1 VHSNTLVALNVV
13 DLHRN
18 FCGACNNDY
27 TFVCTSKHGVDS
39 RLRASYVARGV
50 CMHLNMRSPKSNS
63 TQYSKFN
70 FDIHIQSLECD
81 ES

>member
-1 VHSNTLVALNVV
+1 MTLNVV

-18 FCGACNNDY
+18 FCGACNNVN

-50 CMHLNMRSPKSNS
+50 CRQLNMGNPKSNS
-63 TQYSKFN
+63 AQYLINHNNLLAWS
-70 FDIHIQSLECD
+70 
-81 ES
+81 